1 MTRRVSSS
9 WSRWEKAV
17 GEAMG
22 WGARRFWRGVR
33 AKCDLVRHALWSL
46 VREEAGQSTLEYLLV
61 ALALSAIVIGLGALV
76 TSASDGTM
84 GELATRAASHS
95 VQTET
100 PGGALLDVLMF

>member
-1 MTRRVSSS
+1 MR
-9 WSRWEKAV
+9 AV
-17 GEAMG
+17 
-22 WGARRFWRGVR
+22 
-33 AKCDLVRHALWSL
+33 CDLVCRASRSL

-76 TSASDGTM
+76 TRASDGTM

-95 VQTET
+95 ARTET